1 MIKVP
6 IKPLTPPI
14 RITQP
19 KPSKPSKPKEPTKPK
34 TPSKPSTPK
43 TPGPVSSGGSGSSGS
58 GFSAGVPTPDIP
70 SFESLFQEMLK
81 HYLPETIEFTPID
94 ESVLSE
100 TIRNWLRP
108 AYEQA
113 IEKRR
118 LETEHVNAELDA
130 DAWSR
135 GMGQSTYLS
144 DVKERQYR
152 GESRDI
158 SALES
163 DYASELAGH
172 LYDAV
177 KEQQEKKIEVDKFN
191 AEQINRSRE
200 QATSAAQALYRALLS
215 AADTSSG
222 GRASAGRSASAG
234 GSTSEDSGA
243 SMVSLLLKNSGNT
256 PKSDYRTIANLVARM
271 SPQER
276 RRLYDRNDT
285 KYLALR
291 SEILWSLGGNEYAKL
306 MQQFPGA

>member
-1 MIKVP
+1 MIKLP

-14 RITQP
+14 RITNPRPQQTE
-19 KPSKPSKPKEPTKPK
+19 KPKQ
-34 TPSKPSTPK
+34 SS
-43 TPGPVSSGGSGSSGS
+43 GNGSGGSNSGGS
-58 GFSAGVPTPDIP
+58 TTEIP

-81 HYLPETIEFTPID
+81 YYLPETVEFTPLD

-100 TIRNWLRP
+100 TIKNWLRP

-113 IEKRR
+113 IQNRR
-118 LETEHVNAELDA
+118 LETERVNAELDA

-152 GESRDI
+152 GESRDV

-163 DYASELAGH
+163 GYASELAGH
-172 LYDAV
+172 LYDAM
-177 KEQQEKKIEVDKFN
+177 KEQQQKKIEVDEFN
-191 AEQINRSRE
+191 AEQINRAHE

-215 AADTSSG
+215 GGSGSG
-222 GRASAGRSASAG
+222 GYGGASSNGAASEDG
-234 GSTSEDSGA
+234 GS
-243 SMVSLLLKNSGNT
+243 SMLSLLLENGQNV

-276 RRLYDRNDT
+276 KRLYDRSDT
-285 KYLALR
+285 KYLTLR
-291 SEILWSLGGNEYAKL
+291 SEILRSLDGDEYAQL